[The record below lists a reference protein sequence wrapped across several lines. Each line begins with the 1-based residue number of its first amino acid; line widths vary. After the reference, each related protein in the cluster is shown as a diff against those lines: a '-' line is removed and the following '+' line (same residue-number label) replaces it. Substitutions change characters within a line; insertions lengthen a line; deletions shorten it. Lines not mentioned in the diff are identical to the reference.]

1 MITIYYLCGGYAVG
15 YFSQFLK
22 SVKNI
27 YVDTPKKIVLI
38 TNDSKMTLFDEYEK
52 NNVSIEVHLDNE
64 LSIIPLNKID
74 ELQKFISNGSDY
86 SIFINPN
93 AMFINGVEDISLLN
107 NKLYFGYID
116 KQNENNESQEY
127 YGFGSIVYGPTEI
140 FNKAI
145 KFGRDY
151 EFVEDE
157 NRTDEQK
164 FIRFI
169 ESNPITTE
177 YRESSDLYKFID
189 EE

>member
-1 MITIYYLCGGYAVG
+1 MITIYYLCGGYAIG

-27 YVDTPKKIVLI
+27 YPDIVKNIVLI
-38 TNDSKMTLFDEYEK
+38 TNDSQMTMFDEYEK
-52 NNVSIEVHLDNE
+52 NNVTIEVHLDNE

-74 ELQKFISNGSDY
+74 ELQKFISNNSEY

-93 AMFINGVEDISLLN
+93 AIFQNNVSDISLLN
-107 NKLYFGYID
+107 NKLNFGYIE
-116 KQNENNESQEY
+116 KESENNESQEY
-127 YGFGSIVYGPTEI
+127 YGFGSIIYGPTEL

-151 EFVEDE
+151 EFIEDE

-164 FIRFI
+164 LIRFI
-169 ESNPITTE
+169 EENENITS
-177 YRESSDLYKFID
+177 YRESSDLYKFI